1 MFNKAPF
8 KRVISMPKFYSILIS
23 MLLSSCE
30 LSKESLHGQSVVPP
44 QTSNTS
50 FAPYM
55 SKDFSGNPVM
65 SWIDQADNL
74 NSCLLYTSPSPRDRT
89 RSRMPSSA

>member
-8 KRVISMPKFYSILIS
+8 ERVISMPKFYFILIS

-30 LSKESLHGQSVVPP
+30 LSKESHYSQSVVPP
-44 QTSNTS
+44 QMSNTS

-55 SKDFSGNPVM
+55 TKD
-65 SWIDQADNL
+65 
-74 NSCLLYTSPSPRDRT
+74 
-89 RSRMPSSA
+89 